1 MKVHV
6 KLFGMIAADIG
17 YKEREYDID
26 DGCTVHDLLS
36 GIKLPDGTTGVVVT
50 VNGEIR
56 GEDNILKDNDEL
68 LVLPIGEE
76 ANAG

>member
-6 KLFGMIAADIG
+6 KIFGMIDLGIG
-17 YKEREYDID
+17 YKEREYDIAY
-26 DGCTVHDLLS
+26 GCTVNNLLS

-50 VNGEIR
+50 VNGEISD
-56 GEDNILKDNDEL
+56 EDYILKDNDEL
-68 LVLPIGEE
+68 LVLPIGDE